1 MLDVILEKFSDITK
15 KCLDKHS
22 KEFGVAKQDVQLVF
36 KLDASDDV
44 QYLMK
49 KNFKTEKVLTFLQ
62 VLGVK
67 LDFKG
72 YSLFVPKFIKGAL
85 ERLAKENSIDLDKVF
100 VLLRYNKKDQLVLWL
115 YNYGNPVRQIEL
127 TSLFDSSDIME
138 E

>member
-22 KEFGVAKQDVQLVF
+22 KEFGVEKQDVQLVF

-100 VLLRYNKKDQLVLWL
+100 VLLRYNKKEQLVLWL
-115 YNYGNPVRQIEL
+115 YNYITPVKQIEL
-127 TSLFDSSDIME
+127 TSLFDSSDLIE

>member
-22 KEFGVAKQDVQLVF
+22 KEFGVEKQDVQLVF

-44 QYLMK
+44 QYLMN

-85 ERLAKENSIDLDKVF
+85 ERLSKENSIDLDKVF
-100 VLLRYNKKDQLVLWL
+100 VLLRYNKKEQLVLWL
-115 YNYGNPVRQIEL
+115 YNYITPVKQIEL
-127 TSLFDSSDIME
+127 TSLFDSSDLME